1 MPASIPHYRRILLL
15 LWLTAA
21 VLLGLTWW
29 HVFALVDDSR
39 AKELANTERDLANLT
54 RVSQEHANRTFRG
67 ADQVI
72 RFIQARYLELG
83 DKLDLSA
90 LTSQG
95 VIDAEIFPQVGVI
108 DANGI
113 YVLANR
119 PITSKLDLSD
129 REHFKVHVTASSDA
143 LFVSQPV
150 LGRATGK
157 WSIQLTRR
165 ITRPNGDFAGVVVV
179 SIDPG
184 YFTRFYKELKLG
196 NQGLMALYGLDG
208 VARARSVGTREE
220 FGSQA
225 KNSLLFARIAAGEQE
240 GQFTSHSTVDK
251 VERMVHFRKLP
262 GYSLVVAAGLD
273 TRSVLANHNV
283 AKEALWLQAA
293 IVSLLILALATAL
306 TRHLQQI
313 RREISLRQREQ
324 HQTQERNA
332 QLNAIFDLSPDG
344 FVSFDAQKRV
354 NYISPAFRQMTGM
367 GKEAME
373 GVDENDF
380 SIWLAWRCAPST
392 PFLGVAALRAAVTSG
407 KPDQR
412 VLIELNQIGK
422 RVLQLGLRSSQSSS
436 VSQILYLRDVTH
448 EAEVDQMKSEFLAT
462 AAHELRTPMAS
473 IFGYAEVLLN
483 EKFDDATQREF
494 LNTIYVQSKLMANIL
509 NELLDLA
516 RIEARRDKDFRYT
529 RVDLQLL
536 VTDLARTYPVPN
548 GRSGLELTLPEQPLY
563 LMADAGKLRQ
573 TLINVVSN
581 AFKYSPH
588 GGPVEL
594 KAWVKNTAN
603 QAPGVCIEVTDHGIG
618 MSAAQTARVGERFY
632 RADTSGKI
640 PGTGLGMSI
649 VKEIITLHHGTL
661 EIDSTP
667 GAGTTVRLCL
677 PTYATLQ
684 DSFNPGGQ
692 SRTELDATVQDTR
705 PAALG

>member
-1 MPASIPHYRRILLL
+1 MPAALTHYRRIVLM
-15 LWLTAA
+15 LWLAAA

-29 HVFALVDDSR
+29 HVFAQVNGSR
-39 AKELANTERDLANLT
+39 AKELAAAERDLANLT

-83 DKLDLSA
+83 NKLDLTA
-90 LTSQG
+90 LTQQG

-108 DANGI
+108 DAKGI

-119 PITSKLDLSD
+119 PVTGTLDLSD
-129 REHFKVHVTASSDA
+129 RVHFKVHLGSSKDV
-143 LFVSQPV
+143 LYVSQPV

-165 ITRPNGDFAGVVVV
+165 INRPNGDFAGVVVV

-184 YFTRFYKELKLG
+184 YFTSFYKELKLG
-196 NQGLMALYGLDG
+196 NQGVMALYGLDG
-208 VARARSVGTREE
+208 VARARKVGNREE
-220 FGSQA
+220 FGIQA
-225 KNSLLFARIAAGEQE
+225 SESPLFARIAKGELE
-240 GQFTSHSTVDK
+240 GHFTARSVVDK
-251 VERMVHFRKLP
+251 VERLVHFRKLP
-262 GYSLVVAAGLD
+262 GYDLVVMAGLD
-273 TRSVLANHNV
+273 SETVLANHNA

-306 TRHLQQI
+306 TRHLKQI
-313 RREISLRQREQ
+313 GSELSVRQRAQRLTE
-324 HQTQERNA
+324 ERNE
-332 QLNAIFDLSPDG
+332 QLNAIFDVSPDG

-354 NYISPAFRQMTGM
+354 SYINPAFRQMTGM
-367 GKEAME
+367 GNETLE

-380 SIWLAWRCAPST
+380 SIWLAWRCSAST
-392 PFLGVAALRAAVTSG
+392 PFLGVAALRSQSTGG
-407 KPDQR
+407 KPEQR
-412 VLIELNQIGK
+412 TLIELNQPAK
-422 RVLQLGLRSSQSSS
+422 RVLQLGLRSSQSST
-436 VSQILYLRDVTH
+436 VSQILYLHDVTH
-448 EAEVDQMKSEFLAT
+448 ETEVDQMKSEFLAT

-483 EKFDDATQREF
+483 EQFDPATQHEF
-494 LNTIYVQSKLMANIL
+494 LNTIYTQSKLMANIL

-516 RIEARRDKDFRYT
+516 RIEARRDRDFRYT

-536 VTDLARTYPVPN
+536 VTDLARTYPLPA

-573 TLINVVSN
+573 TLLNVISN

-588 GGPVEL
+588 GGPVQL
-594 KAWVKNTAN
+594 KAWVQTAAG
-603 QAPGVCIEVTDHGIG
+603 QGPGVCIEIIDHGIG
-618 MSAAQTARVGERFY
+618 MTPAQLARVGERFY

-649 VKEIITLHHGTL
+649 VKEIIALHRGTL
-661 EIDSTP
+661 KIESAP
-667 GAGTTVRLCL
+667 GMGTTVRICL
-677 PTYATLQ
+677 PTYTTLQ
-684 DSFNPGGQ
+684 DSVDLSATGHPGMG
-692 SRTELDATVQDTR
+692 APIQDTR
-705 PAALG
+705 PAALD

>member
-1 MPASIPHYRRILLL
+1 
-15 LWLTAA
+15 
-21 VLLGLTWW
+21 
-29 HVFALVDDSR
+29 
-39 AKELANTERDLANLT
+39 
-54 RVSQEHANRTFRG
+54 VSQEHANRTFRS

-72 RFIQARYLELG
+72 RFIQSRYLELG
-83 DKLDLSA
+83 DKLDLTA
-90 LTSQG
+90 LTNQG
-95 VIDAEIFPQVGVI
+95 VIDAEIFPQVGI
-108 DANGI
+108 INAEGI
-113 YVLANR
+113 YALANR
-119 PITSKLDLSD
+119 PVTGTLDLSD
-129 REHFKVHVTASSDA
+129 REHFKVHVNATSDA

-165 ITRPNGDFAGVVVV
+165 ISHPNGDFAGVVVV

-184 YFTRFYKELKLG
+184 YFTRFYKELRLG
-196 NQGLMALYGLDG
+196 NQGVMALYGLDG
-208 VARARSVGTREE
+208 VARARSVGVREE

-225 KNSLLFARIAAGEQE
+225 KSSPIFARIAEGQLE
-240 GQFTSHSTVDK
+240 GQFTAHSAVDK

-262 GYSLVVAAGLD
+262 GYALVVLAGLD
-273 TRSVLANHNV
+273 TGSVLATHNI

-293 IVSLLILALATAL
+293 VVSLLVLALATAL

-313 RREISLRQREQ
+313 SREMSTRQQEQ
-324 HQTQERNA
+324 RQTEERNA
-332 QLNAIFDLSPDG
+332 LLHAIFDLSPDG
-344 FVSFDAQKRV
+344 FVSFDAKKRV

-367 GKEAME
+367 GKETLE

-380 SIWLAWRCAPST
+380 SIWLAWRCAAST
-392 PFLGVAALRAAVTSG
+392 PFLGVAALRAEVAGG

-412 VLIELNQIGK
+412 VLIELNQQGK

-483 EKFDDATQREF
+483 EEFDAATQHEF
-494 LNTIYVQSKLMANIL
+494 LNTIYIQSKLMVNIL

-536 VTDLARTYPVPN
+536 VTDLARTYPVPA
-548 GRSGLELTLPEQPLY
+548 GRHGIELTLPDQPLY

-573 TLINVVSN
+573 TLLNVISN
-581 AFKYSPH
+581 AYKYSQH
-588 GGPVEL
+588 GDPVEL
-594 KAWVKNTAN
+594 KAWAKSTAN

-618 MSAAQTARVGERFY
+618 MNPAQLARVGERFY

-640 PGTGLGMSI
+640 PGTGLGMNI
-649 VKEIITLHHGTL
+649 VKEIIALHHGTL
-661 EIDSTP
+661 DIDSSP
-667 GAGTTVRLCL
+667 DLGTTVRLCL

-684 DSFNPGGQ
+684 DNANPTGQ
-692 SRTELDATVQDTR
+692 TRTELDATVQDTR
-705 PAALG
+705 PAAFN

>member
-1 MPASIPHYRRILLL
+1 MPASITHYRRIVLL

-29 HVFALVDDSR
+29 QVFALVDSNR
-39 AKELANTERDLANLT
+39 ARELANAERDLANLT
-54 RVSQEHANRTFRG
+54 RVSQEHANRTFRS

-83 DKLDLSA
+83 DKLDLTA

-108 DANGI
+108 DAQGI

-119 PITSKLDLSD
+119 PVTAKLDLSD
-129 REHFKVHVTASSDA
+129 REHFKVHVTAPSDA

-165 ITRPNGDFAGVVVV
+165 IINPKGDFAGVVVV

-184 YFTRFYKELKLG
+184 YFTRFYKELRLG
-196 NQGLMALYGLDG
+196 TQGVMALYGLDG

-225 KNSLLFARIAAGEQE
+225 RSSMVFSRIAAGQLE
-240 GQFTSHSTVDK
+240 GHFSAKSVVDK
-251 VERMVHFRKLP
+251 VERLVHYRKLP
-262 GYSLVVAAGLD
+262 GYDLVVMAGLD
-273 TRSVLANHNV
+273 TESVLATHNI
-283 AKEALWLQAA
+283 AKEALWLQAGV
-293 IVSLLILALATAL
+293 VSLLMLALATAL

-313 RREISLRQREQ
+313 GREMRARQKEQ
-324 HQTQERNA
+324 RQTEERNA

-344 FVSFDAQKRV
+344 FVSFDAQMRV
-354 NYISPAFRQMTGM
+354 NYINPAFRQMTSM
-367 GKEAME
+367 GKEVLE

-380 SIWLAWRCAPST
+380 SVWLAWRCAAST
-392 PFLGVAALRAAVTSG
+392 PFLGVAALRAAVAAG
-407 KPDQR
+407 KADQR
-412 VLIELNQIGK
+412 VLIELNQKNK

-462 AAHELRTPMAS
+462 AAHELRTPMSS
-473 IFGYAEVLLN
+473 IFGYAEVLLH
-483 EKFDDATQREF
+483 EKFDPATQHEF
-494 LNTIYVQSKLMANIL
+494 LNTIYTQSKLMANIL

-536 VTDLARTYPVPN
+536 VTDLARTYPVPA
-548 GRSGLELTLPEQPLY
+548 GRSGVELTLPEQPLY

-573 TLINVVSN
+573 TLLNVISN

-594 KAWVKNTAN
+594 KAWVKSTAN
-603 QAPGVCIEVTDHGIG
+603 RAPGVCIEVIDHGIG
-618 MSAAQTARVGERFY
+618 ISPAQLARVGERFY

-649 VKEIITLHHGTL
+649 VKEIVALHHGTL
-661 EIDSTP
+661 DIDSAP
-667 GAGTTVRLCL
+667 GVGTTVRLCL

-684 DSFNPGGQ
+684 DSFDTAGPT
-692 SRTELDATVQDTR
+692 RTQLDATIQDTR
-705 PAALG
+705 PAALD